1 MVSLDLNE
9 SFGLHFPIMR
19 PSSGRTWNYFF
30 LNSNERGTRRT
41 AECVK
46 DSSSLNWNIQ
56 DFYLL
61 VHKIWDMSF
70 AEKTYIVSIIK
81 KFILITFN
89 NYHNLSWDYRTS
101 LLKQSK
107 SRRFFVEK
115 YTFLLIEKKWMND
128 CLYSL
133 PLNFSGYWKQFCTRN
148 RRQLKLLFKLKMNC
162 QIFFNICPNSIS
174 SPDLYKFEIAV

>member
-115 YTFLLIEKKWMND
+115 YTFLLIEKKVNEW
-128 CLYSL
+128 
-133 PLNFSGYWKQFCTRN
+133 
-148 RRQLKLLFKLKMNC
+148 LLVFT
-162 QIFFNICPNSIS
+162 
-174 SPDLYKFEIAV
+174 AT